1 MPHCVAARARIHY
14 EVDGEGEPLV
24 LVAGTAFDLSFWDD
38 LLPELRGFRVLR
50 LDNRGAG
57 LSDAPDE
64 AFSIEQM
71 ADDVAAVM
79 DAAGMPSAHVYG
91 ASMGGLIAQE
101 LAIRYPERVLSL
113 VLGATWAGGPP
124 LSRAV
129 RLLPLLLSR
138 KGPEDL
144 VRATAPFLSATPIP
158 ETDGRFPGHARAPR
172 NKRAL
177 RRQLAAQLRYS
188 SLRRLHTIRQ
198 PTLVMH
204 GEKDRFISP
213 LNARRMTRRI
223 PGARLRLIAGAG
235 HMYLDDL
242 LRIRDPGHDVPDI
255 AADARRRR
263 LTTLVNAAYLGR
275 STPAVYVVEDAHWID
290 PTSES
295 MLADFLSVVAR
306 THSLVLVTYRPEY
319 RGALSHVPGAQTIF
333 LAPLDDSQTMIARRR
348 VVGLTPIR
356 CRIGFADRRPC
367 GRQSFL
373 RRVHRA

>member
-24 LVAGTAFDLSFWDD
+24 LIAGTAFDLSFWDD

-91 ASMGGLIAQE
+91 ASMGGQIAQE

-138 KGPEDL
+138 KDPEDL

-158 ETDGRFPGHARAPR
+158 ETDGRFPGHALAPR
-172 NKRAL
+172 NKPAI
-177 RRQLAAQLRYS
+177 RRQLTAQLRYS

-204 GEKDRFISP
+204 GEKDRFVSP
-213 LNARRMTRRI
+213 LNAKRMTRRI

-235 HMYLDDL
+235 HLHHRDRPRESRDL
-242 LRIRDPGHDVPDI
+242 LLDFLME
-255 AADARRRR
+255 AAGRLLDREELELKREQAEASARRWHGPDNRYRR
-263 LTTLVNAAYLGR
+263 IDRACR
-275 STPAVYVVEDAHWID
+275 STWRRCVGSA
-290 PTSES
+290 SR
-295 MLADFLSVVAR
+295 R
-306 THSLVLVTYRPEY
+306 TRRCCSRGNRPSQRHS
-319 RGALSHVPGAQTIF
+319 HQ
-333 LAPLDDSQTMIARRR
+333 DDW
-348 VVGLTPIR
+348 
-356 CRIGFADRRPC
+356 
-367 GRQSFL
+367 
-373 RRVHRA
+373 